1 MESKKLL
8 YLIMLIIDIIFIYLI
23 VKNKN
28 TDFDKYFISTI
39 LLSNLFFY
47 YVAKNKKK
55 LFLNKLILILPFLSI
70 FVNNNYIKMIMLGLI
85 FTIQVLKK
93 IKGKSIFDSLPTN
106 LKNLLNR
113 NEISTLFLIFSIIL
127 LFQINYKKSKRII
140 IKIIQFI

>member
-8 YLIMLIIDIIFIYLI
+8 YLIILIIDIIFMYLLL
-23 VKNKN
+23 KNKN
-28 TDFDKYFISTI
+28 SNIDKYFIFTTLISHLFFYYAIKNKKNI
-39 LLSNLFFY
+39 LLSNL
-47 YVAKNKKK
+47 
-55 LFLNKLILILPFLSI
+55 LNFILILPCLSI

-113 NEISTLFLIFSIIL
+113 NEISIL
-127 LFQINYKKSKRII
+127 
-140 IKIIQFI
+140 